1 MAVARTKRVT
11 RRDWTR
17 DEVKT
22 EEALKRQPRWGQCRV

>member
-1 MAVARTKRVT
+1 MGVARTKRVT

-22 EEALKRQPRWGQCRV
+22 EEALKRQNPGEDNAE